1 MKHFIIAVAAVAFFG
16 CQSKESGAEAVPAAE
31 TATETLAQQTTTASD
46 GVQTVDIRI
55 SGGEYQPA
63 SITVAKGQPVRLNF
77 TRDEK
82 PTCGDVVVFPAL
94 NIRKEIPVNQVVSI
108 DLNPTEAGELKFVC
122 GMDMMK
128 GTVVV
133 Q

>member
-1 MKHFIIAVAAVAFFG
+1 MKHFIIAVAAVALLG
-16 CQSKESGAEAVPAAE
+16 CQSKESGAEAVPAE
-31 TATETLAQQTTTASD
+31 TATETLAQQTTTAPD
-46 GVQTVDIRI
+46 GMQIVDIRI

-63 SITVAKGQPVRLNF
+63 SVTVAKGQPVRLNF

>member
-1 MKHFIIAVAAVAFFG
+1 LKHFVIAVAVLSVLSCKADEPEPAPVV
-16 CQSKESGAEAVPAAE
+16 QQPAATTS
-31 TATETLAQQTTTASD
+31 TAA
-46 GVQTVDIRI
+46 QTVDIKI

-94 NIRKEIPVNQVVSI
+94 NIRKEIPVNQVVSV
-108 DLNPTEAGELKFVC
+108 DLNPTEAGELKFTC

-128 GTVVV
+128 GAVVV